1 MKSGDRLA
9 FHNLLVTKVSS
20 YNKLVRPGHSIEV
33 YRYAFTSSE
42 DNARY
47 VYSGV
52 HLGLNVRTG
61 EQVSLRATVKLLRD
75 EWGFTRLQRV
85 ELIGARPP
93 QLF

>member
-1 MKSGDRLA
+1 MKPGDRLD
-9 FHNLLVTKVSS
+9 FHSLRVD
-20 YNKLVRPGHSIEV
+20 KLSTYARKLHDGSTIEV

-42 DNARY
+42 DNTRY

-52 HLGLNVRTG
+52 YLGCNVRVG
-61 EQVSLRATVKLLRD
+61 EQISARATVKILRD

-85 ELIGARPP
+85 RLIGPRPP